1 MRRNGSSE
9 IPKLPG
15 ARVLI
20 VEARFYDA
28 VIDEL
33 ANGARVVL
41 DAVEVAYDIVAVPGA
56 LEVPGAIAIA
66 AETSDPYDGYVALG
80 VVIRG
85 ATSHYEIVAGESARG
100 LMELT
105 LDGLCIGNGIITV
118 ENEEQ
123 AWERARRSDL
133 DKGGH
138 AAQACLTMIGLAR
151 RWREEPV

>member
-1 MRRNGSSE
+1 MHETERIERDTE
-9 IPKLPG
+9 AAG

-28 VIDEL
+28 LIDEL
-33 ANGARVVL
+33 ANGARMVL
-41 DAVEVAYDIVAVPGA
+41 DAAEVAYDVVAVPGA

-66 AETSDPYDGYVALG
+66 AEASDPYDGYVALG

-85 ATSHYEIVAGESARG
+85 ATSHYEIVAGELARG

-123 AWERARRSDL
+123 AWERARRS
-133 DKGGH
+133 
-138 AAQACLTMIGLAR
+138 
-151 RWREEPV
+151 EP